1 MCNYV
6 ASWRLFIVQ
15 IIIAKPQR
23 SGETAPNFKGNE
35 MGKKHYLRFM
45 ALLTLVILLL
55 LWSLQVQAE
64 TVTGT
69 VVGRAGELKSMAG
82 ITLEGQNRYMSMTN
96 TTGQF
101 TIENVK
107 PGRYTLTVTQG
118 NYVQK
123 FNVSI
128 DGNNTLDLR
137 VRW

>member
-1 MCNYV
+1 M
-6 ASWRLFIVQ
+6 
-15 IIIAKPQR
+15 
-23 SGETAPNFKGNE
+23 PNKR
-35 MGKKHYLRFM
+35 YLRLIVLIAIFF
-45 ALLTLVILLL
+45 LFTL
-55 LWSLQVQAE
+55 WTSEAQAG

-69 VVGRAGELKSMAG
+69 VVGRAGDLKSMAG
-82 ITLEGQNRYMSMTN
+82 IILEGPNRYMSMTN
-96 TTGQF
+96 TAGQF
-101 TIENVK
+101 NIENVK